1 MRAWHNAESVGGNL
15 TLLCEFFVF
24 QKNTWFFIRRV
35 KCFLHTFAKPCRW
48 YCMEEK
54 IPQIEY
60 ADRTATQ
67 KEGIRKLRVGIITL
81 HIRNMKKKPLI
92 ILSVSLALSGLG
104 VWLSYVEEQ
113 KMDNRIAE
121 GSELLNSNIE
131 ALSLDEG
138 NPGLFDDRTAWLSV
152 LSSGDC
158 GYKYDIYTVSWDA
171 NGGKTHMAVDVYT
184 NPASGKLLTV
194 DGNVSFTYP
203 NGSYSKDFKETKVVV
218 TGNWRVC
225 EMGLHTCDRA
235 LQVLCDGTTSSYT
248 TLNRP
253 SNSLN

>member
-1 MRAWHNAESVGGNL
+1 
-15 TLLCEFFVF
+15 
-24 QKNTWFFIRRV
+24 
-35 KCFLHTFAKPCRW
+35 
-48 YCMEEK
+48 
-54 IPQIEY
+54 
-60 ADRTATQ
+60 
-67 KEGIRKLRVGIITL
+67 
-81 HIRNMKKKPLI
+81 MKKKPLT
-92 ILSVSLALSGLG
+92 ILFVSLVLSCLG
-104 VWLSYVEEQ
+104 VGLSYIEEQ
-113 KMDNRIAE
+113 KNDNSIAE

-131 ALSLDEG
+131 ALSLNEE

-158 GYKYDIYTVSWDA
+158 GYKYDVYTVSWYA
-171 NGGKTHMAVDVYT
+171 NGGKNHISVDVYT

-194 DGNVSFTYP
+194 NGNASFTYP
-203 NGSYSKDFKETKVVV
+203 KGNYSKDFKETKVVV